1 MLGEREPSASAATPI
16 VELIRAKRDGQRL
29 SDAQLD
35 ALIEGVTLG
44 TVPDYQLA
52 ALLMAIYWR
61 GLDAQELAALTAA
74 MVRSGRVADLS
85 AVALPKVDKHSTGG
99 VGDKISLC
107 LAPLVAACEV
117 AVPMISGR
125 GLGHTGGTLDK
136 LAAIPGLRT
145 DLDLAR
151 FAAVLA
157 DAGLVL
163 AGQSDA
169 LAPADRRLYAL
180 RDVTATVESIP
191 LIAASIMSK
200 KLAAGI
206 DALVLDV
213 KVGSGAFLKTHER
226 ARALAQAAQ
235 AIGAAAG
242 KRVTVVLS
250 DMSQPLGRAI
260 GNANELCEAIE
271 ILRGGGPAE
280 VWALTL
286 ALGAEML
293 LLAGVCGDAA
303 SARARLERV
312 RADGSGL
319 ERLRRCVALQGGDAR
334 VIDDPRR
341 LPVAAHVCELRAEH
355 EGVLAAID
363 CEAIGRAA
371 VRLGAGRLQL
381 DDRID
386 PAVGL
391 TWQVRLGQRVAR
403 GELLATL
410 HYHDAA
416 RARAAE
422 ALVRRALAWAE
433 QPVSAPPLIHEVRR

>member
-1 MLGEREPSASAATPI
+1 MPL
-16 VELIRAKRDGQRL
+16 VELIRAKRDGKRL
-29 SDAQLD
+29 SDEQL
-35 ALIEGVTLG
+35 AVLIEGVTAG

-85 AVALPKVDKHSTGG
+85 AIALPKIDKHSTGG
-99 VGDKISLC
+99 VGDKISLG
-107 LAPLVAACEV
+107 LAPLVAACGV

-145 DLDLAR
+145 DLDLGR

-213 KVGSGAFLKTHER
+213 KVGSGAFLKTQPR

-250 DMSQPLGRAI
+250 DMSQPLGCAI
-260 GNANELCEAIE
+260 GNANELREALE
-271 ILRGGGPAE
+271 VLRGGGPE
-280 VWALTL
+280 DVWALTL
-286 ALGAEML
+286 ALGTEML
-293 LLAGVCGDAA
+293 LLGGVVSNAA
-303 SARARLERV
+303 EARARLEAA

-319 ERLRRCVALQGGDAR
+319 ARLRRCVALQGGDVQ

-341 LPVAAHVCELRAEH
+341 LPLAAHARELRAEH
-355 EGVLAAID
+355 DAVLAAID

-371 VRLGAGRLQL
+371 LRLGAGRLQL

-391 TWQVRLGQRVAR
+391 SWQVRLGQRVGR

-410 HYHDAA
+410 HYQDEA

-422 ALVRRALAWAE
+422 ALVRQALRWDE
-433 QPVSAPPLIHEVRR
+433 QPVTPPPLIHEVTR

>member
-1 MLGEREPSASAATPI
+1 MPV
-16 VELIRAKRDGQRL
+16 VELIRAKRDGKRL
-29 SDAQLD
+29 AAAQLD
-35 ALIEGVTLG
+35 ALIEGVTAG

-61 GLDAQELAALTAA
+61 GLDSEELSALTTA
-74 MVRSGRVADLS
+74 MLRSGRVADLS
-85 AVALPKVDKHSTGG
+85 SIALPKIDKHSTGG

-107 LAPLVAACEV
+107 LAPLVAACGV

-145 DLDLAR
+145 DLDLDR
-151 FAAVLA
+151 FASVLA
-157 DAGLVL
+157 GAGLVL
-163 AGQSDA
+163 AGQSDD

-213 KVGSGAFLKTHER
+213 KVGSGAFLKDLER
-226 ARALAQAAQ
+226 ARALADAAQ

-250 DMSQPLGRAI
+250 DMSQPLGLAI
-260 GNANELCEAIE
+260 GNANELREAIDV
-271 ILRGGGPAE
+271 LHGRGPAD
-280 VWALTL
+280 VWALTV

-293 LLAGVCGDAA
+293 LLAGVVGDLAQ
-303 SARARLERV
+303 ARARLAQA

-334 VIDDPRR
+334 VIDDPLR
-341 LPVAAHVCELRAEH
+341 LPLADGARELRAEQA
-355 EGVLAAID
+355 GVLVALD

-391 TWQVRLGQRVAR
+391 SWQVRLGQRVAR

-410 HYHDAA
+410 HYRDAA
-416 RARAAE
+416 RADAAE
-422 ALVRRALAWAE
+422 ALLRPALVWAD
-433 QPVSAPPLIHEVRR
+433 QPGAAPPLIHEVRR